1 MQRTIKYIGRPIETK
16 KPQDKM
22 GNPKQKNTTR
32 KQKNPNP
39 RTEISIPNR
48 KNTHKN
54 TKLNRKTETEK
65 SGKYK
70 P

>member
-1 MQRTIKYIGRPIETK
+1 
-16 KPQDKM
+16 M

-48 KNTHKN
+48 KNTQKN

-65 SGKYK
+65 SKKYK